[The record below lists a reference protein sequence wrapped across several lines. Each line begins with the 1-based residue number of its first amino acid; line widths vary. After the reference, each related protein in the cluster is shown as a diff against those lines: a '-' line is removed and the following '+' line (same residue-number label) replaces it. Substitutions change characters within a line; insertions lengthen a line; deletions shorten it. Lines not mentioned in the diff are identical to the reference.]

1 MWNERES
8 PLRIEK
14 RFEFDQYSKISKF
27 MGEIEKLCKERD
39 IYPNISFG
47 KNFVSLSI
55 FLDNK
60 EISDKEKDFSMD
72 IDKIYFL
79 YSPFRYAS
87 LTCVQSTGNHPSL
100 IFNPNNIFRIH
111 TIMNDSFK
119 TRRHLR

>member
-14 RFEFDQYSKISKF
+14 RFEFEQYSKISKF
-27 MGEIEKLCKERD
+27 MEKIEKLCKKRD

-60 EISDKEKDFSMD
+60 EISDRGNAFTKD
-72 IDKIYFL
+72 IDKFYL
-79 YSPFRYAS
+79 E
-87 LTCVQSTGNHPSL
+87 N
-100 IFNPNNIFRIH
+100 
-111 TIMNDSFK
+111 
-119 TRRHLR
+119 

>member
-14 RFEFDQYSKISKF
+14 RFEFEQYSKISKF
-27 MGEIEKLCKERD
+27 MEKIDKLCKEKD

-60 EISDKEKDFSMD
+60 KISEEVKAFSKD
-72 IDKIYFL
+72 IDKYYL
-79 YSPFRYAS
+79 E
-87 LTCVQSTGNHPSL
+87 
-100 IFNPNNIFRIH
+100 
-111 TIMNDSFK
+111 D
-119 TRRHLR
+119 

>member
-14 RFEFDQYSKISKF
+14 RFEFEQYSNISKF
-27 MGEIEKLCKERD
+27 MEKIEKLCKEKD

-60 EISDKEKDFSMD
+60 EISGREKDFSKD
-72 IDKIYFL
+72 IDKFYL
-79 YSPFRYAS
+79 E
-87 LTCVQSTGNHPSL
+87 
-100 IFNPNNIFRIH
+100 
-111 TIMNDSFK
+111 D
-119 TRRHLR
+119 